1 MTSTTVLF
9 ALYTFLA
16 CYCAGSMTTLQLQ
29 HYSIY
34 PRVGVDSFKS
44 YIQANNRAAVLP
56 AIIPALGLTI
66 SSIALA
72 FFRPPFMPLPQIVA
86 SIGLNV
92 AVLFSTAIWQGKL
105 HAALGKDGYDKQKIA
120 LLQSTNWI
128 RTIAFLVQAGIAI
141 STLLKALNPA

>member
-1 MTSTTVLF
+1 MTLTSCLF

-44 YIQANNRAAVLP
+44 YIQANNRAALLP
-56 AIIPALGLTI
+56 AIVPSLGLTI
-66 SSIALA
+66 SAVTLA
-72 FFRPPFMPLPQIVA
+72 FFRPPFMPLLQIVA

-92 AVLFSTAIWQGKL
+92 VVLLSTAIWQGKL
-105 HAALGKDGYDKQKIA
+105 HAALGKGGYDKQKIA

-128 RTIAFLVQAGIAI
+128 RTIAFLVQGGIAM
-141 STLLKALNPA
+141 SVLLTALNPA